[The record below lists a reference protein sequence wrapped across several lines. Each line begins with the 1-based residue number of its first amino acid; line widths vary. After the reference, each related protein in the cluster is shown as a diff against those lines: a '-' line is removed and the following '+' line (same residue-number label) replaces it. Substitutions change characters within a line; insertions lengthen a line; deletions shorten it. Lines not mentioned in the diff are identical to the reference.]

1 MNRRWWMLIVIVGV
15 LAVIPSPAAAK
26 DVGFDFYYQKVDE
39 VVQINN
45 PEPQGWWEKTKAF
58 GKSVWNGAKRL
69 WEETVV
75 RPYFPGEGAKTWY
88 SKDDHDIAYRVTRV
102 KVRSEA
108 HLLELMGAKGDESKL
123 SDGQKALLASYRAAS
138 SKAIKDRMALNQF
151 RSTIVVHLTDTT
163 GIDTSDPKYQ
173 SMREDFW
180 PRSTGRT
187 IQMASFLYDYS
198 GSEADA
204 TSTMLH
210 EFCHSLDNTF
220 KEFRNPYGKDG
231 SHFVNEKTGKR
242 AAFVE
247 GWAEFNEM
255 LESKSEANYVR
266 NSIGWIRIESTSEE
280 GKYKTL
286 EAKDLTGLQLTEVEG
301 INANIMY
308 EMATKLPD
316 GRGKVFAAFQKSNYP
331 WRNLR
336 HLVRALVKANPGDAA
351 AVAGI
356 LDQATLGKL
365 SDKELLD
372 FLGDSDVTREAVAA
386 LRTVNAS
393 APAPAAET
401 ADRVPLIDLTR
412 PVIVGGGSNPFRE

>member
-1 MNRRWWMLIVIVGV
+1 MSRRLWVLIIILGV
-15 LAVIPSPAAAK
+15 MAVVSSPAVAK
-26 DVGFDFYYQKVDE
+26 DVEFDFYYQKIDE
-39 VVQINN
+39 AVQINN
-45 PEPQGWWEKTKAF
+45 PAPQGWWEKTKVF
-58 GKSVWNGAKRL
+58 GQSVWNGARRL
-69 WEETVV
+69 WEENVV
-75 RPYFPGEGAKTWY
+75 RPYFPGEGEKTWY
-88 SKDDHDIAYRVTRV
+88 SKDDHNLAYRVTRV
-102 KVRSEA
+102 KVRNEA

-123 SDGQKALLASYRAAS
+123 SDGQKALLASFRAAS
-138 SKAIKDRMALNQF
+138 SKAIKDRMELNQF
-151 RSTIVVHLTDTT
+151 RSKIVVHLTDTT
-163 GIDTSDPKYQ
+163 GIDTSDPKYK
-173 SMREDFW
+173 SVREDFW

-187 IQMASFLYDYS
+187 IQMSSFLYEYS

-231 SHFVNEKTGKR
+231 SHFVNEMTGKR

-266 NSIGWIRIESTSEE
+266 NSINWIRIESKTEE
-280 GKYKTL
+280 GTYQTL

-308 EMATKLPD
+308 EMATQLPD
-316 GRGKVFAAFQKSNYP
+316 GRNKVFAAFKKSNYP

-336 HLVRALVKANPGDAA
+336 HLVRALVKANPGDAG
-351 AVAGI
+351 AVAEI
-356 LDQATLGKL
+356 LDRATLGKL

-372 FLGDSDVTREAVAA
+372 FLGSSEVTREAVAA
-386 LRTVNAS
+386 LRTVKAS
-393 APAPAAET
+393 APAPVPEAT
-401 ADRVPLIDLTR
+401 DRVPVIDLTR
-412 PVIVGGGSNPFRE
+412 PVVVGEGSNPFGE

>member
-1 MNRRWWMLIVIVGV
+1 MNGRWWALIIVLGV
-15 LAVIPSPAAAK
+15 LAVFPSPAGAK
-26 DVGFDFYYQKVDE
+26 DVDFDFYYQKVDE
-39 VVQINN
+39 VVQINHH

-58 GKSVWNGAKRL
+58 GQSIWNGAKRL
-69 WEETVV
+69 WEENVV
-75 RPYFPGEGAKTWY
+75 RPYFPGEGVKTWY
-88 SKDDHDIAYRVTRV
+88 SADNHNLAYRVTRV
-102 KVRSEA
+102 KVRDEA

-123 SDGQKALLASYRAAS
+123 SDGQKALLASFRAAS
-138 SKAIKDRMALNQF
+138 SKAIKDRMALNRF

-163 GIDTSDPKYQ
+163 GIDTSDPKYK
-173 SMREDFW
+173 SIPEDFW

-187 IQMASFLYDYS
+187 IQMSSFLYEYS

-210 EFCHSLDNTF
+210 EFCHSLDNTI

-231 SHFVNEKTGKR
+231 SHFVNELTGKR

-255 LESKSEANYVR
+255 LESRSEANYVR
-266 NSIGWIRIESTSEE
+266 NSIDRIRIESKSEE
-280 GKYKTL
+280 GKYETRA
-286 EAKDLTGLQLTEVEG
+286 AKDLTGLQLTEVEG
-301 INANIMY
+301 VNANIMY

-316 GRGKVFAAFQKSNYP
+316 GRRKVFAAFGKSNYP

-351 AVAGI
+351 AVAEI

-365 SDKELLD
+365 SDSELLD
-372 FLGDSDVTREAVAA
+372 FLGNSDAAREAVAA
-386 LRTVNAS
+386 LRKAS
-393 APAPAAET
+393 APAPSPDAA
-401 ADRVPLIDLTR
+401 APNPVIDLTK
-412 PVIVGGGSNPFRE
+412 PVVVGEGSNPFRE